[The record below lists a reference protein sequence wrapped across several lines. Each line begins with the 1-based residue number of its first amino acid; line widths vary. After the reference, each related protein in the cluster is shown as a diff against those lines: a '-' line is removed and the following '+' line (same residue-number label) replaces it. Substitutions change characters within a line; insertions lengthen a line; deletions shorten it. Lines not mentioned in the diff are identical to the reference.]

1 MWSVAE
7 KLAFKK
13 SLESRTSD
21 FAIAVFRSLDA
32 LPPFVSSKVISYQLG
47 KSASSV
53 GANYREANRAESR
66 DDFNHK
72 IGIVLKEC
80 SESLYWVELL
90 RRLYPDQDVY
100 SQLVKECSELVCLF
114 QSVKRRLHEKRKEI
128 S

>member
-80 SESLYWVELL
+80 SESLYWLELL
-90 RRLYPDQDVY
+90 RRLYPDQGVY